1 MEALINERNN
11 LLQTLNQQ
19 IQLITNFQ
27 NVRNILQAIARR
39 HNTPDNINALHF
51 IENYMRPL
59 INDYNYIL
67 NRLNQIN
74 IMLND
79 IPVQEQ

>member
-59 INDYNYIL
+59 ITDYNYIL

>member
-59 INDYNYIL
+59 ITDYNYIPET
-67 NRLNQIN
+67 I
-74 IMLND
+74 D
-79 IPVQEQ
+79 

>member
-59 INDYNYIL
+59 ITDYNYIL

-79 IPVQEQ
+79 VPVQEQ

>member
-39 HNTPDNINALHF
+39 HNTPNNINALHF

>member
-39 HNTPDNINALHF
+39 HNTPNNINALHF

-59 INDYNYIL
+59 ITDYNYIL

-79 IPVQEQ
+79 VPVQEQ